1 LAFTGW
7 WYSTRHGD
15 CVADYIM
22 IHIKPIFFLPSTI
35 GVNILENDFDL
46 EQKPKY

>member
-1 LAFTGW
+1 MVRCTTGN
-7 WYSTRHGD
+7 
-15 CVADYIM
+15 IM
-22 IHIKPIFFLPSTI
+22 IHIKPIFSLPSTM